1 MFEPLWPSRP
11 RVRGGCPARLRGARG
26 GELVWT
32 VRGEAVKQADMT
44 DGGTENGAAGGRRGK
59 APVPVT
65 AKASRDDRRKAAL
78 KANMAR
84 RKDQARLRA
93 AQQRD
98 EQCLLR
104 GGTIAFAR

>member
-1 MFEPLWPSRP
+1 MKFCS
-11 RVRGGCPARLRGARG
+11 GQ
-26 GELVWT
+26 
-32 VRGEAVKQADMT
+32 GEAAAAGLLGSILAEGDPATGYHLTASAAQ
-44 DGGTENGAAGGRRGK
+44 GLTEYALAPERAAGGRRGK

-98 EQCLLR
+98 GDTPDDNDER
-104 GGTIAFAR
+104 GE